1 MSARERPHA
10 SPPRLWLLVPALG
23 IAQIISWGTLYYSI
37 AVLGAAM
44 RRDLGVSEATL
55 FGAYSF
61 SLLLSGI
68 FAPAAGRAIDR
79 WGGRNVMSAGSV
91 VAALS
96 LFMIGRSDGVAW
108 LYVAWAVAGV
118 AMTLALYE
126 PAFVTLSQH
135 TGSAYRRALTVL
147 TLFGGLASTAFWP
160 LSLAGLSS
168 VGWRDTM
175 TAFALLELFVC
186 LPLHW
191 FCIPSTPFSEPASRD
206 AASAAPVHP
215 PATTVEGERARRIA
229 FIALATAFALNGFV
243 VSAIGI
249 HLIAVLQGKA
259 FTLASAV
266 WVASFIGPM
275 QVAGRTAEFTIGR
288 RFASRTI
295 GLLSYGAIALALILL
310 IAIEGSVATALLF
323 ALIYGASNGV
333 LTIVRGIVPAEL
345 FGRVGFGGT
354 LGTLVAPSLV
364 GRAIA
369 PLVCAAMV
377 TPGPWM
383 QGWLVALTVLSALA
397 VIAFAIAVAK
407 R

>member
-1 MSARERPHA
+1 MNPGERPRSTA
-10 SPPRLWLLVPALG
+10 PRLWLLVSSLG

-37 AVLGAAM
+37 AVLGANM
-44 RRDLGVSEATL
+44 RRDLGISETTL

-79 WGGRNVMSAGSV
+79 WGGRNVMSAGSLI
-91 VAALS
+91 AAVS
-96 LFMIGRSDGVAW
+96 LFAIGQTQGVVW
-108 LYVAWAVAGV
+108 LYVAWALGGV

-135 TGSAYRRALTVL
+135 TGNAYRRALTVL

-160 LSLAGLSS
+160 LSLAGLSTI
-168 VGWRDTM
+168 GWRDTM
-175 TAFALLELFVC
+175 TGFALLELLVC
-186 LPLHW
+186 LPLHF
-191 FCIPSTPFSEPASRD
+191 FCIPKEPFSEPASRD
-206 AASAAPVHP
+206 AAPAAPVHP
-215 PATTVEGERARRIA
+215 PATTAERHRARRAA
-229 FIALATAFALNGFV
+229 FVALATAFALNGFV

-266 WVASFIGPM
+266 WVSSFIGPM
-275 QVAGRTAEFTIGR
+275 QVAGRAAEFTIGR

-295 GLLSYGAIALALILL
+295 GILSYAAIALALMLL
-310 IAIEGSVATALLF
+310 IPLQGAAWVALLF
-323 ALIYGASNGV
+323 ALLYGASNGV

-354 LGTLVAPSLV
+354 LGALVAPSLI

-369 PLVCAAMV
+369 PLVCAGMV

-383 QGWLVALTVLSALA
+383 QGWLIALGGLSVLA
-397 VIAFAIAVAK
+397 VIAFAVAVAK